1 MKILHTSDLHLNS
14 KMDSKLG
21 KEKAKERKREL
32 LLNFKKMTE
41 FAKNAGFRAFII
53 AGDLFDTEKISV
65 SVKKSVLDLIA
76 AVPEISFL
84 YLPGNHE
91 EDAISKL
98 ELLPENLLVFGKE
111 WTYYTIDG
119 VCFAGRRETS
129 PGMFSSIKKPS
140 NAERITERV
149 FVKK

>member
-53 AGDLFDTEKISV
+53 AGDLFDTEKRYQS
-65 SVKKSVLDLIA
+65 
-76 AVPEISFL
+76 
-84 YLPGNHE
+84 G
-91 EDAISKL
+91 
-98 ELLPENLLVFGKE
+98 
-111 WTYYTIDG
+111 
-119 VCFAGRRETS
+119 
-129 PGMFSSIKKPS
+129 
-140 NAERITERV
+140 
-149 FVKK
+149 